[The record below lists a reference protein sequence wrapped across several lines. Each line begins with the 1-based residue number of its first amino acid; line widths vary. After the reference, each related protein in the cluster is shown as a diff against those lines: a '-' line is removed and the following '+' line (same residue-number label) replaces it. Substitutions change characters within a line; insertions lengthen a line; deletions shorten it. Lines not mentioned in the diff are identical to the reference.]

1 VKVLVTGAT
10 GFVGQH
16 LVRSLLA
23 RGHQVR
29 AVARDVGKA
38 KALDWYEAVEFVARD
53 IHAGEVVDLVSG
65 VDVLVHLAWP
75 GLPNYKGSFHVEHN
89 LPRDYAFLKALVQAG
104 LEHVLVTGTCL
115 EYGAAANGRLSEAT
129 PTAPDVSYA
138 IAKDTLRKFLELLRR
153 EHPFTLQWVR
163 LFYMYG
169 AGQNPNSLLSL
180 LDAAIAKGHTSF
192 AMSGGEQLRDYLPVT
207 RVAEILVALIEHPEL
222 DGPINCCSGVPTSV
236 RSLVEKH
243 LAERDAKLELQLG
256 VYPYPDYEP
265 FAFWGASDKL
275 ARLSVL
281 TRS

>member
-1 VKVLVTGAT
+1 MVLVTGAT

-16 LVRSLLA
+16 LIRSLLS

-38 KALDWYEAVEFVARD
+38 KALDWYDAVEFVVRD
-53 IHAGEVVDLVSG
+53 IHAAEVVDLVHG

-75 GLPNYKGSFHVEHN
+75 GLPNYKGCFHFEHN
-89 LPRDYAFLKALVQAG
+89 LPRDYAFLKALVKAG

-115 EYGAAANGRLSEAT
+115 EYGAAANGCLSDET
-129 PTAPDVSYA
+129 PTAPDVPYA
-138 IAKDTLRKFLELLRR
+138 IAKDTLRKFLAVLRR
-153 EHPFTLQWVR
+153 EYPFTLQWVR
-163 LFYMYG
+163 LFYMHG
-169 AGQNPNSLLSL
+169 VGQNPNSLLSL
-180 LDAAIAKGHTSF
+180 LDSALANGHASF

-207 RVAEILVALIEHPEL
+207 KVAEILVALIEHPEL
-222 DGPINCCSGVPTSV
+222 DGPINCCSGVPISV

-243 LAERDAKLELQLG
+243 LAEQHAKMELKLG

-265 FAFWGASDKL
+265 LAFWGASEKL